1 MEAEKSLESG
11 LAYLSPEAIDHFITE
26 ALREDVGPGDYS
38 TLSSIP
44 AGAVDK
50 AVLKVKDEGI
60 LAGMKLAEMIF
71 KKVDSGLKFSPM
83 KRDGDTVKP
92 GDEAF
97 TVSGSA
103 RSILTAERLVLNCMQ
118 RMSGV
123 ATKTRMFTEKIK
135 GSKARILDT
144 RKTSPNS
151 RIIEKWAVAI
161 GGGQN
166 HRFAL
171 YDMIML
177 KDNHIDF
184 AGGITPAL
192 KAARNYLHD
201 NGLNLKIEIET
212 RNLEE
217 VKEVLA
223 AGLADIIML
232 DNFGLEKM
240 REAVAYIGGRLPT
253 EASGNVNLDTV
264 FDIAQTGVDFISV
277 GSLTYS
283 YKSLDLS
290 LKALKS

>member
-1 MEAEKSLESG
+1 MQTENSLAEG
-11 LAYLSPEAIDHFITE
+11 LAYLTPEAIDHFITE

-44 AGAVDK
+44 ADSENS

-60 LAGMKLAEMIF
+60 LAGMKLAELIF
-71 KKVDSGLKFSPM
+71 KKVDAGLAFSPM
-83 KRDGDTVKP
+83 LKDGDAVKK

-97 TVSGSA
+97 IVSGSA

-123 ATKTRMFTEKIK
+123 ATKTRMFSDKIK
-135 GSKARILDT
+135 GTKACILDT

-161 GGGQN
+161 GGGRN

-177 KDNHIDF
+177 KDNHIDY
-184 AGGITPAL
+184 AGGITKAL
-192 KAARNYLHD
+192 KAARHFLLEH
-201 NGLNLKIEIET
+201 GLDLKIEIET

-217 VKEVLA
+217 VKEVLDT
-223 AGLADIIML
+223 GLADIIML
-232 DNFGLEKM
+232 DNFGLDAM
-240 REAVAYIGGRLPT
+240 REAVSVIKGKIPT

>member
-1 MEAEKSLESG
+1 MVEG
-11 LAYLSPEAIDHFITE
+11 LAYLTPKAIDHFIEE
-26 ALREDVGPGDYS
+26 ALQEDVGPGDYS

-44 AGAVDK
+44 AGSENA

-60 LAGMKLAEMIF
+60 MAGMQLADRIF
-71 KKVDSGLKFSPM
+71 QKVDPGLSFKPM
-83 KRDGDTVKP
+83 KKDGDAIFR

-135 GSKARILDT
+135 GTKAQILDT

-161 GGGQN
+161 GGGHN

-177 KDNHIDF
+177 KDNHIDY
-184 AGGITPAL
+184 AGGITKAL
-192 KAARNYLHD
+192 KSARSFLKE

-212 RNLEE
+212 RNLQE
-217 VKEVLA
+217 VKEVLDS
-223 AGLADIIML
+223 GLADIIML
-232 DNFGLEKM
+232 DNFGLEAM
-240 REAVAYIGGRLPT
+240 RSAVALIDGKIPA
-253 EASGNVNLDTV
+253 EASGNVNLGTV
-264 FDIAQTGVDFISV
+264 LDIALTGVDFISV

-290 LKALKS
+290 LKAIKK